1 MILRKLNN
9 IFTFMV
15 LVLGSFGAHADTTRY
30 LSKDEFISVV
40 RAYHPVVKQADI
52 QVAKAAADVLRSRGA
67 FDPKLGADAGQKSFG
82 DKLYYNYLSPEITIP
97 TWYGVEFKAG
107 IENFSGDRLS
117 PDVTE
122 GKVTYAGMK
131 VPVNGIVYDKR
142 RAALQQAKI
151 FKEMSEAERKLT
163 VNELMFDAIAAY
175 WNWVKEYQ
183 MYEAVT
189 SLVSANEERM
199 KFLRVEVEQGSRP
212 AIDTVEGDAQYQV
225 ILQQQNNALIN
236 FRNAGLDLSN
246 YMWME
251 NGESLSWIEGIVP
264 DRISAN
270 VLPTP
275 AEVPELSGLISAI
288 DLHPK
293 LQTLDRK
300 ISALAIDQKVKTQDL
315 LPKLSLSA
323 NMLSKGYGLPGDVSS
338 NYLSGNHKVSLD
350 FGVPLFQREA
360 RGGLQAAKLKIQETG
375 YEKDR
380 VTLQIENKIKSYHN
394 EYVSLQLQL
403 KNYERA
409 LSAYRQL
416 YRGEDLRFRIG
427 ESTMFLLN
435 SREIK
440 VLEAMQKLVELRAK
454 CRKAHAG
461 IFYAAGLLN

>member
-1 MILRKLNN
+1 MKVKKLNS
-9 IFTFMV
+9 IITV
-15 LVLGSFGAHADTTRY
+15 WLLLWSFAAFADTTRY

-52 QVAKAAADVLRSRGA
+52 QVAKASADIQRSRGA
-67 FDPKLGADAGQKSFG
+67 FDPRLAAGAGQKTFG
-82 DKLYYNYLSPEITIP
+82 DKVYYNYLSPELTIP

-107 IENFSGDRLS
+107 LDNFQGDRLNQ
-117 PDVTE
+117 DVTV

-131 VPVNGIVYDKR
+131 VPVNGLLYDKR

-151 FKEMSEAERKLT
+151 FKEMSEADRKLA
-163 VNELMFDAIAAY
+163 VNELLFDAIAAY

-183 MYEAVT
+183 IYQAVS
-189 SLVSANEERM
+189 SLVEANEERM

-236 FRNAGLDLSN
+236 YRNAGLDLSN

-251 NGESLSWIEGIVP
+251 NGEPLNWTSGIAPERLSA
-264 DRISAN
+264 DM
-270 VLPTP
+270 LPTA
-275 AEVPELSGLISAI
+275 AEVPELSGLLSAL
-288 DLHPK
+288 DQHPK

-300 ISALAIDQKVKTQDL
+300 ISALEIDQKVKTQDL

-360 RGGLQAAKLKIQETG
+360 RGGLQAAKLKIEETG

-380 VTLQIENKIKSYHN
+380 IALQIENKIKSYHN
-394 EYVSLQLQL
+394 EYTNLQLQL

-409 LSAYRQL
+409 LSAYQQL
-416 YRGEDLRFRIG
+416 YRGEDLRFKIG

-440 VLEAMQKLVELRAK
+440 VLEAMQKLIELKAK

-461 IFYAAGLLN
+461 IFYAAGMLN